1 MKRLLILLVCSLFLS
16 GCWDEKHYKD
26 VTNVSLF
33 GVEGQ
38 PGKIKAQFAF
48 PIFEDGSISYT
59 TITGSGAT
67 VLDAKNDTN
76 TTEGL
81 DIAELQVLLITEESA
96 KSDLYKYIDA
106 LYRAPRNRL
115 SAHLAIVEGELAPYF
130 EQHENLGNDI
140 SMYYSELIDTAVRY
154 TLVPKVD
161 IQQVCRLLF
170 EKDISLAL
178 PYIKIGK
185 ESGIPEIA
193 GTALFNK
200 REYTGENLDKEESV
214 LFNLLRNKQGKYTRL
229 SYMWKSGKAESPL
242 TVEVIRIN
250 KDWEISDNKIDA
262 TYELKISVEEFPHDS
277 LDEKKT
283 IKEVEDFLSK
293 ELTKDFTK
301 VIKKLQAA
309 KSDAIGFGRPVR
321 AFHPA
326 LWEKGDWNDTF
337 SELPISVKVKTK
349 ILRTGILN

>member
-1 MKRLLILLVCSLFLS
+1 MKRLLILLVCSLFLG

-48 PIFEDGSISYT
+48 PIFENGSISYST
-59 TITGSGAT
+59 VTGSGAT
-67 VLDAKNDTN
+67 VLDARNNTN
-76 TTEGL
+76 TKEGL

-96 KSDLYKYIDA
+96 KSDLYKYLDA

-115 SAHLAIVEGELAPYF
+115 SAKLTVVEGELAPYF
-130 EQHENLGNDI
+130 EQHESLGNDI
-140 SMYYSELIDTAVRY
+140 STYYRELIDTAVRY
-154 TLVPKVD
+154 TLVPEVD
-161 IQQVCRLLF
+161 VQQVCRLLF
-170 EKDISLAL
+170 DEGMSLAL

-185 ESGIPEIA
+185 ESGVPEIA

-200 REYTGENLDKEESV
+200 REFTGEVLDKKESV
-214 LFNLLRNKQGKYTRL
+214 HFNLLRKKQGRYTRL
-229 SYMWKSGKAESPL
+229 SYIWKSDKVESPL
-242 TVEVIRIN
+242 TVEVISID
-250 KDWEISDNKIDA
+250 KDWNISDNKIDT
-262 TYELKISVEEFPHDS
+262 TYKLKVSVEEYPHDS

-293 ELTKDFTK
+293 EITKDFTK
-301 VIKKLQAA
+301 VIKKLQEA

-321 AFHPA
+321 AFHPK
-326 LWEKGDWNDTF
+326 LWDKGDWNDTF
-337 SELPISVKVKTK
+337 SELPISVKVKTE

>member
-1 MKRLLILLVCSLFLS
+1 MKRLPILLICSLLLG

-48 PIFEDGSISYT
+48 PIFEDGSISYS

-67 VLDAKNDTN
+67 VIEAKNDTN
-76 TTEGL
+76 TKEGL

-96 KSDLYKYIDA
+96 KSDLYKYLDA
-106 LYRAPRNRL
+106 LYRSPRNRL

-130 EQHENLGNDI
+130 EQNKSLGNDV
-140 SMYYSELIDTAVRY
+140 STYYSELIDTAVRY
-154 TLVPKVD
+154 TLVPEVN
-161 IQQVCRLLF
+161 IQQVCRILF
-170 EKDISLAL
+170 EQDISLAL

-185 ESGIPEIA
+185 EGGIPEIA

-200 REYTGENLDKEESV
+200 REFTGETLGKKESV
-214 LFNLLRNKQGKYTRL
+214 LLNLLRKKQGRYSRL
-229 SYMWKSGKAESPL
+229 SYIWKSGKVESPL
-242 TVEVIRIN
+242 AVEVISIH
-250 KDWEISDNKIDA
+250 KDWDISDNKIDA
-262 TYELKISVEEFPHDS
+262 TYELKLTVEEFPHDS

-283 IKEVEDFLSK
+283 VKEVEDFLSK

-326 LWEKGDWNDTF
+326 LWEKGDWENTF
-337 SELPISVKVKTK
+337 SELPISVKVKAE